1 MKTTIFLVFEDMGYD
16 GHYVSS
22 NSTRAFHTLKDAEA
36 YVQELDRAEDAKAVE
51 FAKRRHEENKT
62 GKNNLSITY
71 GRFSGLDYDQ
81 LLEQYNS
88 SLRDEYLIE
97 EITLG

>member
-36 YVQELDRAEDAKAVE
+36 YVQELDRAEDVKAVE
-51 FAKRRHEENKT
+51 FAKRRYEENKT
-62 GKNNLSITY
+62 GKNNLSM
-71 GRFSGLDYDQ
+71 FSGLDYDQ
-81 LLEQYNS
+81 LLEQYHS

>member
-16 GHYVSS
+16 GHSVSS
-22 NSTRAFHTLKDAEA
+22 NSTRAFHTRKDAEA

-62 GKNNLSITY
+62 GKNNLSM
-71 GRFSGLDYDQ
+71 FSGLDYDQ
-81 LLEQYNS
+81 LLEQYHS

>member
-16 GHYVSS
+16 GHCVTY

-36 YVQELDRAEDAKAVE
+36 YVQELDRAEDAKAVK
-51 FAKRRHEENKT
+51 FAKRQDEENKT
-62 GKNNLSITY
+62 GKNNLSM
-71 GRFSGLDYDQ
+71 FSGLDYDQ
-81 LLEQYNS
+81 LLEQYH
-88 SLRDEYLIE
+88 RDTYLIE